1 MSLSLLAP
9 LQWGIHM
16 AWVASKTHSYLEL
29 EVSDPQNKG
38 SQEAASRLCLIL
50 VSSCWT
56 KGYLKS

>member
-38 SQEAASRLCLIL
+38 SQEAASWLCLIL